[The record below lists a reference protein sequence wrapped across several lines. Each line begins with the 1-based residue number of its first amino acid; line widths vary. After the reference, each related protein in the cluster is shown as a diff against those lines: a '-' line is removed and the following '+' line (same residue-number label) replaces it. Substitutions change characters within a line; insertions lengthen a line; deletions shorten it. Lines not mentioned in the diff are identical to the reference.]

1 MIIYKCTIPAS
12 TDLRGPYEDQYVEF
26 KTFYQIPPNVVRRM
40 TIDRVDKKYVSF
52 GHLSYET
59 EVEDL

>member
-52 GHLSYET
+52 GHLTYEMET
-59 EVEDL
+59 EDL

>member
-12 TDLRGPYEDQYVEF
+12 TDLRGSYEDQYVEF

-40 TIDRVDKKYVSF
+40 TIDRLDKKYVSF
-52 GHLSYET
+52 GVLRF
-59 EVEDL
+59 EVTTDD

>member
-12 TDLRGPYEDQYVEF
+12 TNLQGPYEDQYVEF
-26 KTFYQIPPNVVRRM
+26 KTFFQIPPNVIRRM

-52 GHLSYET
+52 GHLSYEMVT
-59 EVEDL
+59 EEL